1 MRKRIYILSIAVLT
15 LIAGSCNRYNPFDS
29 YYHGGVQRED
39 TGGKPGKG
47 GLFAD
52 GFGTE
57 ESPYGLSTPQHMQN
71 IPRGLV
77 EGEMIYF
84 KMLNDID
91 LTGISWTAL
100 NPTDPYKKFIDFD
113 GDGHVITNLYCPKQ
127 SYGGFFGVL
136 CGYCH
141 DVGFL
146 NAYVESSNSGGVLGG
161 YVGLASPSSGDF
173 TGRVERVYVTGT
185 VRASNAGAICGDLG
199 KIADGSP
206 CTIKD
211 CYSIVEVNGSANTG
225 GLVGNMRSGSKI
237 ENSYALG
244 PVFGGTGD
252 NNGTGGIAGYV
263 NGGTITGSIGWNESL
278 SGSPARGGIYG
289 VKEAGTVSES
299 YILSTLGGAN
309 VSNEGT
315 TLKTKTELQAVASAW
330 GDGWFSNGAI
340 SNGYP
345 ILIWQ
350 QERGDYGE
358 YSGHGEAGEGGGDEY
373 TPGFKGGTGTENDP
387 YLIEKLVHLR
397 SMHDFLGSGEEK
409 WFKMVADVDARALSN
424 WTPLNTEDPYDKKVH
439 FDGDG
444 HKISNLRST
453 NETYAGFFGVLY
465 GECKRVTFDKCTVS
479 QSKGSACGILGGYAG
494 TGSKQAVIDNVTFT
508 NCSVSSS
515 GAQPCGGMFGIAANA
530 VFTGCSV
537 DAAVESSSANT
548 ESKNQGFGG
557 YCGQV
562 KGTVSFT
569 DCSFSG
575 SVKGGRL
582 VGGIAGYVNTA
593 ATITACSNSGEI
605 TAYQITSNIDGARAG
620 GIAGHIDAGTL
631 VEKCSNSGAITA
643 AKQAGGII
651 GWVESNNNETVIRRC
666 FSTGNIKSSQW
677 SGGIAGYV
685 ASGDI
690 YDCWSSGTISLNSGG
705 QMAAGIAAEV
715 KSGYLSS
722 TYPSTKGKIVNCWSK
737 ASLSGARVLG
747 GIAGRCAHDGW
758 NATATDSQKVSDI
771 TITGCIAW
779 NPSIQSPNTGQDQ
792 GSSGAI
798 VGYSYIKNNLSN
810 CWRSPS
816 MNFVTYADNVLTD
829 MEDVSP
835 TAPLSKT
842 GVGANCYPYHGKA
855 ASSMATVTSVAIS
868 LGWDEDVWDL
878 SGSEPVLK

>member
-1 MRKRIYILSIAVLT
+1 MKKNKFILVLM
-15 LIAGSCNRYNPFDS
+15 LLASVSCSKYNPFDS
-29 YYHGGVQRED
+29 YYHGGVAREE

-57 ESPYGLSTPQHMQN
+57 ESPYGLKTPQHMQN

-77 EGEMIYF
+77 EGEVVYF
-84 KMLNDID
+84 KMLDDID
-91 LTGISWTAL
+91 LSGISWTAL

-113 GDGHVITNLYCPKQ
+113 GGGHVITNLYCPKQ
-127 SYGGFFGVL
+127 TYGGFFGVL
-136 CGYCH
+136 CGSCH

-146 NAYVESSNSGGVLGG
+146 NAYVESSNGGGVLGG

-173 TGRVERVYVTGT
+173 TGRVERVYVTGI
-185 VRASNAGAICGDLG
+185 VRASNAGGICGDLG
-199 KIADGSP
+199 KTADGTS

-244 PVFGGTGD
+244 PVYGGTNE

-263 NGGTITGSIGWNESL
+263 NGGNISGCIGWNESL
-278 SGSPARGGIYG
+278 GGSPARGGIYG
-289 VKEAGTVSES
+289 VKEAGTVSDS
-299 YILSTLGGAN
+299 YILTTLAGTN
-309 VSNEGT
+309 VTNEGT
-315 TLKTKTELQAVASAW
+315 SLKTKAELQAVASAW
-330 GDGWFSNGAI
+330 GEGWFSNGAV

-345 ILIWQ
+345 ILAWQ
-350 QERGDYGE
+350 QERGDYAE
-358 YSGHGEAGEGGGDEY
+358 FSGHGESGEGGDEY
-373 TPGFKGGTGTENDP
+373 TPGFKGGSGTEAEP
-387 YLIEKLVHLR
+387 YLIEKLSHLR

-409 WFKMVADVDARALSN
+409 WFKLVADVDARALSN
-424 WTPLNTEDPYDKKVH
+424 WEPLNTVDPYDKKIH

-453 NETYAGFFGVLY
+453 NESYAGFFGVLY
-465 GECKRVTFDKCTVS
+465 GECKNVIFEKCSVS

-494 TGSKQAVIDNVTFT
+494 TGSKQALIDNVTLT
-508 NCSVSSS
+508 GCSVSSS

-530 VFTGCSV
+530 IITNCTVE
-537 DAAVESSSANT
+537 AAVESSSANT

-557 YCGQV
+557 YFGQV
-562 KGTVSFT
+562 KGSVTVSG
-569 DCSFSG
+569 CSFSG

-593 ATITACSNSGEI
+593 ATITGCSNSGEI
-605 TAYQITSNIDGARAG
+605 TAYQITNSIDGSRAG

-651 GWVESNNNETVIRRC
+651 GWVESNNSETVIRRC
-666 FSTGNIKSSQW
+666 YSTGDVKSNQW
-677 SGGIAGYV
+677 SGGIAGFV
-685 ASGDI
+685 AAGDI
-690 YDCWSSGTISLNSGG
+690 LDCWSSGTISLNGGG
-705 QMAAGIAAEV
+705 QMAGGIAAEI
-715 KSGYLSS
+715 KSGYLSDA
-722 TYPSTKGKIVNCWSK
+722 YPSTKGSIVNCWSK

-758 NATATDSQKVSDI
+758 NATATDPQKVSDI
-771 TITGCIAW
+771 TVKGCIAW
-779 NPSIQSPNTGQDQ
+779 NPSIQSPATGKDQ

-798 VGYSYIKNNLSN
+798 VAYTYIKNSLSN
-810 CWRSPS
+810 CWRTPS
-816 MNFVTYADNVLTD
+816 MNFVTYADNVLSD
-829 MEDVSP
+829 MNDVSP
-835 TAPLSKT
+835 SSPLSKT
-842 GVGANCYPYHGKA
+842 GEGANCYPWHGKV
-855 ASSMATVTSVAIS
+855 SSMATVTAIAIS
-868 LGWDEDVWDL
+868 LGWDGDVWDL
-878 SGSEPVLK
+878 SGNEPVLK

>member
-1 MRKRIYILSIAVLT
+1 MRKRIFILSIAVT
-15 LIAGSCNRYNPFDS
+15 ALIAGACNRTNPFDS
-29 YYHGGVQRED
+29 YYHGGVQREE

-113 GDGHVITNLYCPKQ
+113 GGGHVITNLYCPKQ
-127 SYGGFFGVL
+127 NYGGFFGVL

-146 NAYVESSNSGGVLGG
+146 NAYVESSNSGGILGG

-199 KIADGSP
+199 KTADGTA

-211 CYSIVEVNGSANTG
+211 CYSIVEVNGTGNTG
-225 GLVGNMRSGSKI
+225 GLVGNMRLGSKI

-244 PVFGGTGD
+244 PVYGGTNE
-252 NNGTGGIAGYV
+252 NNGAGGIAGYV
-263 NGGTITGSIGWNESL
+263 NGGSISGCIGWNESVA
-278 SGSPARGGIYG
+278 GSPARGGVYG

-299 YILSTLGGAN
+299 YILTTLSGSN
-309 VSNEGT
+309 VANEGT
-315 TLKTKTELQAVASAW
+315 SLKSDSELQAVASAW

-350 QERGDYGE
+350 QERGDYAS
-358 YSGHGEAGEGGGDEY
+358 YSGHGGGEGGGEY
-373 TPGFKGGTGTENDP
+373 TPGFKSGSGTESDP
-387 YLIEKLVHLR
+387 YIIETLVHLR
-397 SMHDFLGSGEEK
+397 SMHDVCVDGTDL
-409 WFKMVADVDARALSN
+409 WFRLDADVDAAVLKN
-424 WTPLNTEDPYDKKVH
+424 WVPLNPENPYDRKIH
-439 FDGDG
+439 FDGGG
-444 HKISNLRST
+444 HKISNLRCT
-453 NETYAGFFGVLY
+453 NESYAGFFGVLY
-465 GECKRVTFDKCTVS
+465 GECRNVEFEKITVS
-479 QSKGSACGILGGYAG
+479 QNKGSASGVLGGYAG
-494 TGSKQAVIDNVTFT
+494 TGDKQAVLDHVTLT
-508 NCSVSSS
+508 NCSVASS
-515 GAQPCGGMFGIAANA
+515 GAQPIGGMFGIAANA
-530 VFTGCSV
+530 VFTDCSV
-537 DAAVESSSANT
+537 DATVESTSANT
-548 ESKNQGFGG
+548 SSSNQGFGG
-557 YCGQV
+557 IAGMV

-569 DCSFSG
+569 GCSFSG
-575 SVKGGRL
+575 SVKGARL

-593 ATITACSNSGEI
+593 ATFTDCSNSGEI
-605 TAYQITSNIDGARAG
+605 TSYQVTTAVDGARAA
-620 GIAGHIDAGTL
+620 GIAAHIDAGTIIDR
-631 VEKCSNSGAITA
+631 CSNSGSITA
-643 AKQAGGII
+643 TKQAGGIVAWI
-651 GWVESNNNETVIRRC
+651 ETNNNESIVRRC
-666 FSTGNIKSSQW
+666 YSTGNVTSGQW
-677 SGGIAGYV
+677 AAGICGYMAAGT
-685 ASGDI
+685 I
-690 YDCWSSGTISLNSGG
+690 INCWSSGAITLKGG
-705 QMAAGIAAEV
+705 QTAGGIVAEI
-715 KSGYLSS
+715 KSGYLNA
-722 TYPSTKGKIVNCWSK
+722 TYTATKGRVENCWSK
-737 ASLSGARVLG
+737 ATLSGPRCLG

-758 NATATDSQKVSDI
+758 LATTTDSQKISDI
-771 TITGCIAW
+771 TVTGCIAW
-779 NPSIQSPNTGQDQ
+779 NPSILSPATQQDQ

-798 VGYSYIKNNLSN
+798 VAYSYIKNNLNN

-816 MNFVTYADNVLTD
+816 MNFQTYADNVLTD

-835 TAPLSKT
+835 SAPLSQT
-842 GVGANCYPYHGKA
+842 GAGANCYPYHGKA
-855 ASSMATVTSVAIS
+855 ASSGAPPTSVAIS
-868 LGWDEDVWDL
+868 LGWDQDIWDL